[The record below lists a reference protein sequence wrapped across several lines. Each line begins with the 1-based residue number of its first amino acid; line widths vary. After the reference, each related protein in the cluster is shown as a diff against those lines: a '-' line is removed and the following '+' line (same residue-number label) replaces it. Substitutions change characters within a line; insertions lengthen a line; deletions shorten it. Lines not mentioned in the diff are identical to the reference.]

1 MNASLTAQN
10 KPLAPLALA
19 ALGIVYG
26 DIGTSPLYALKEV
39 FAGTHPVPV
48 NPANILGILSL
59 VVWSLVIVV
68 SIKYVAFIMRADNRG
83 EGGIMA
89 LMALALRKSEGRE
102 RSAIMLAGI
111 VGAALF
117 YGDGVITP
125 AISVLS
131 AVEGLEVATPAF
143 KAYVIPVTIGV
154 LVALFAFQR
163 KGTAGIGALFGPVML
178 IWFGSLAVLGI
189 ANIAVEPGVV
199 KSLNP
204 AYGMAFLVANPW
216 LGFLALGGVV
226 LALTGAEALYAD
238 MGHFG
243 RKPVQLAWFSLVLPA
258 LVLNYFG
265 QGALLLHD
273 QAAVQ
278 NPFYLMAPS
287 WALYP
292 MVALATAA
300 TVIASQAVI
309 SGAFSITQQAIQLGY
324 SPRMEVQHT
333 SEREIGQIYL
343 PGINWSLLLAVIALV
358 LGFRSSTNLGAA
370 YGIAVTGTMVI
381 TTILAFIVVRHLW
394 GWGWIRSGLLI
405 SFFLVIDLAFFAAN
419 AIKIG
424 DGGWFPLVFGLG
436 VFILM
441 STWKRGRQ
449 LLAARMESEAIAI
462 EPFIQSL
469 DSGSVTRVPRT
480 AVFLSGNPDA
490 LPHALLHNL
499 KHNMVL
505 HERIVIVTVLVED
518 VPHVPDINW
527 VEVQSLPNNFYRV
540 IVRYG
545 FKDEPDIPRALE
557 LCEQY
562 GLSFDRMTTS
572 YFLGR
577 ETLIP
582 RLGSEMAMW
591 REKLFVAMF
600 RNAGS
605 AASFFKIPPNRVV
618 EVGTQVVL

>member
-1 MNASLTAQN
+1 MSSISDTQN

-39 FAGTHPVPV
+39 FAGGHPVPV

-68 SIKYVAFIMRADNRG
+68 SIKYVVFIMRADNRG

-89 LMALALRKSEGRE
+89 LMALALRKSEGRA
-102 RSAIMLAGI
+102 RAAIMLAGI

-131 AVEGLEVATPAF
+131 AVEGLEVATPAL

-154 LVALFAFQR
+154 LIALFIFQR

-178 IWFGSLAVLGI
+178 IWFGSLAALGI
-189 ANIAVEPGVV
+189 ANIVVEPGVI

-204 AYGMAFLVANPW
+204 AYGMAFLATNPW

-273 QAAVQ
+273 PAAAQ
-278 NPFYLMAPS
+278 NPFYLMAPN

-309 SGAFSITQQAIQLGY
+309 SGAYSITQQAIQLGY

-343 PGINWSLLLAVIALV
+343 PGINWALMFAVIALV

-381 TTILAFIVVRHLW
+381 TTILAFIVVRHVW

-405 SFFLVIDLAFFAAN
+405 SFFLAIDLAFFAAN
-419 AIKIG
+419 AIKIE

-490 LPHALLHNL
+490 VPHALLHNL

-518 VPHVPDINW
+518 VPHVPDIDW

-545 FKDEPDIPRALE
+545 FKDDPDIPKALE
-557 LCEQY
+557 LCERY
-562 GLSFDRMTTS
+562 GLSFDMMTTS

-582 RLGSEMAMW
+582 RPGSEMAMW
-591 REKLFVAMF
+591 REKLFIAMF

-605 AASFFKIPPNRVV
+605 AASFFRIPPNRVV